1 LLMIGGFPLLRGEKM
16 NRIGVIG
23 VGYLGSQHARIL
35 SSIPEC
41 KLSCVVDID
50 KERAD
55 RVAKEYNA
63 VPIYN
68 WRDAISLIDSA
79 IVATPTSTHFE
90 ISKGLIEKGKH
101 VLVEK
106 PITEKIEEA
115 EELVDYAKKSGIL
128 LQVGHVERFNPA
140 LTEARKIIEN
150 PRFIEVHRLGTFSHR
165 SIDIDVVL
173 DLMIHD
179 IDIIL
184 DIVKS
189 EPSEIKSAG
198 AKVLTS
204 KIDIANSRIEF
215 DSGCVANLTASRV
228 YGKKVRKLRIFQP
241 FKYISVDYKDQEVK
255 VYSLQDFSI
264 KEEILKIEK
273 EEPLKI
279 ELINFLR
286 SVNGKGGKGVTGQEG
301 LKALRLAYKIL
312 DEMKSD
318 FLEMT

>member
-1 LLMIGGFPLLRGEKM
+1 M

-35 SSIPEC
+35 SSISEC
-41 KLSCVVDID
+41 RLTCVVDID
-50 KERAD
+50 REKANM
-55 RVAKEYNA
+55 VAKEYNTT
-63 VPIYN
+63 PIYN
-68 WRDAISLIDSA
+68 WKDAIPLIDLA
-79 IVATPTSTHFE
+79 VVATPTITHFE
-90 ISKGLIEKGKH
+90 ITKGLIEKGKH

-106 PITEKIEEA
+106 PITERVEDA
-115 EELVDYAKKSGIL
+115 EELVDYARKKGIL
-128 LQVGHVERFNPA
+128 LHVGHVERFNPA
-140 LTEARKIIEN
+140 LREARKIIAN

-179 IDIIL
+179 IDIVL
-184 DIVKS
+184 DIVKA
-189 EPSEIKSAG
+189 EPLEIKSAG

-228 YGKKVRKLRIFQP
+228 YGRKVRKLRIFQP

-264 KEEILKIEK
+264 KEQILPIEK

-279 ELINFLR
+279 ELLNFLK
-286 SVNGKGGKGVTGQEG
+286 SVNGKGGKGVTGEEG
-301 LKALRLAYKIL
+301 LKALKLAYKIL
-312 DEMKSD
+312 NEMKSD
-318 FLEMT
+318 FIEMT

>member
-1 LLMIGGFPLLRGEKM
+1 M

-23 VGYLGSQHARIL
+23 VGYLGCQHARIL
-35 SSIPEC
+35 SSISEC
-41 KLSCVVDID
+41 RLTCVVDID
-50 KERAD
+50 KEKAD
-55 RVAKEYNA
+55 RVAKEYNTI
-63 VPIYN
+63 PIYN
-68 WRDAISLIDSA
+68 WKDAIPLIDLA
-79 IVATPTSTHFE
+79 VVATPTLTHFE

-115 EELVDYAKKSGIL
+115 EELVDCARKTGML

-140 LTEARKIIEN
+140 LREARKIIEN

-179 IDIIL
+179 IDIVL
-184 DIVKS
+184 DIVRS
-189 EPSEIKSAG
+189 EPSEMKSAG

-215 DSGCVANLTASRV
+215 NSGCVANLTASRV
-228 YGKKVRKLRIFQP
+228 YGRKVRKLRIFQP

-264 KEEILKIEK
+264 KEEVLQIEK
-273 EEPLKI
+273 AEPLRI
-279 ELINFLR
+279 ELLNFLK
-286 SVNGKGGKGVTGQEG
+286 SVNGKGGKGVTGEEG
-301 LKALRLAYKIL
+301 LKALRLAHKIL
-312 DEMKSD
+312 NEMKSD
-318 FLEMT
+318 FLENDLK